1 MTGLERIKMFSKSFY
16 SLRLMVVYIVTE
28 SENIKPALALNGAP
42 RTISRANKPSTGNG
56 LAYTRKKSDDFEKPQ
71 SNSSTSTFGFSP
83 PQHPFFEAS
92 FYGQRAPPS
101 ALIQVNK
108 HNYQI
113 Q

>member
-1 MTGLERIKMFSKSFY
+1 M
-16 SLRLMVVYIVTE
+16 
-28 SENIKPALALNGAP
+28 NGAP
-42 RTISRANKPSTGNG
+42 RNTSRPHKPSTGNG

-101 ALIQVNK
+101 ALIQVDK
-108 HNYQI
+108 FKYRI
-113 Q
+113 QCC